1 MFKELVRFK
10 SYQGDQ
16 DEIEIALEG
25 GAYSA
30 QIVLEELN
38 EEKLLE
44 QRMHSALYLQDTELG
59 KIANA

>member
-1 MFKELVRFK
+1 VFKELIRFK

-38 EEKLLE
+38 EEKLL
-44 QRMHSALYLQDTELG
+44 
-59 KIANA
+59 